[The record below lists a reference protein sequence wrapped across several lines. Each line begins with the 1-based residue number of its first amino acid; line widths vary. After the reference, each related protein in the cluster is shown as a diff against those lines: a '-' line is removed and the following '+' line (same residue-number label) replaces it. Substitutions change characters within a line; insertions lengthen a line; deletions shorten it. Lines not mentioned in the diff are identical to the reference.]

1 MKRRRARLAA
11 LLVSERNKNLRGPPM
26 STVHDRRKAL
36 RGTKRTCQACEAR
49 FYDLGRDPIICP
61 VCGADYAPST
71 EPAVATAR
79 AAPFSNKTG
88 WRRQP
93 VKRLAPALPAPE
105 AMPSD
110 RFATA
115 AADEEVEEAATVVAT
130 DDNSGVPEEQ
140 DETDVADLV
149 EHTHSEEGEPC

>member
-1 MKRRRARLAA
+1 
-11 LLVSERNKNLRGPPM
+11 M

-49 FYDLGRDPIICP
+49 FYDLGRDPVVCP
-61 VCGADYAPST
+61 MCGADYALPA

-79 AAPFSNKTG
+79 ASPFANKTG

-93 VKRLAPALPAPE
+93 LKRMAPELPAPE
-105 AMPSD
+105 VMPSD

-115 AADEEVEEAATVVAT
+115 AADEEVEEAATVAM
-130 DDNSGVPEEQ
+130 DDNIAVPEEQ

-149 EHTHSEEGEPC
+149 EHAHSEEDEPR

>member
-1 MKRRRARLAA
+1 
-11 LLVSERNKNLRGPPM
+11 M
-26 STVHDRRKAL
+26 STAHDRRKAL

-61 VCGADYAPST
+61 RCGADYALPA
-71 EPAVATAR
+71 EAAVATAR
-79 AAPFSNKTG
+79 AAPFTTKTG

-93 VKRLAPALPAPE
+93 LKRLAPALPAPE

-115 AADEEVEEAATVVAT
+115 AANEEVEEAATVAM

-149 EHTHSEEGEPC
+149 EHAHSEEDEPR

>member
-1 MKRRRARLAA
+1 
-11 LLVSERNKNLRGPPM
+11 M

-49 FYDLGRDPIICP
+49 FYDLGRNPIVCP
-61 VCGADYAPST
+61 MCGAHYAPSA
-71 EPAVATAR
+71 EPLAAPAAR

-88 WRRQP
+88 WRRLP
-93 VKRLAPALPAPE
+93 VKRVQPALPVAE
-105 AMPSD
+105 TMPSD

-115 AADEEVEEAATVVAT
+115 AADEEIEGPATVDI

-140 DETDVADLV
+140 DETDVAGLP
-149 EHTHSEEGEPC
+149 EHDYSEEHEPR

>member
-1 MKRRRARLAA
+1 
-11 LLVSERNKNLRGPPM
+11 
-26 STVHDRRKAL
+26 
-36 RGTKRTCQACEAR
+36 
-49 FYDLGRDPIICP
+49 
-61 VCGADYAPST
+61 
-71 EPAVATAR
+71 
-79 AAPFSNKTG
+79 
-88 WRRQP
+88 
-93 VKRLAPALPAPE
+93 
-105 AMPSD
+105 MPSD

>member
-1 MKRRRARLAA
+1 
-11 LLVSERNKNLRGPPM
+11 M

-61 VCGADYAPST
+61 RCGADYALPA
-71 EPAVATAR
+71 EAAVATAR
-79 AAPFSNKTG
+79 AAPFTTKTG

-93 VKRLAPALPAPE
+93 LKRLAPALPAPE

-115 AADEEVEEAATVVAT
+115 AANEEVEEAATVAM

-149 EHTHSEEGEPC
+149 EHAHSEEDEPR

>member
-1 MKRRRARLAA
+1 MSTIDARRR
-11 LLVSERNKNLRGPPM
+11 
-26 STVHDRRKAL
+26 AL

-49 FYDLGRDPIICP
+49 FYDLGRDPVVCP
-61 VCGADYAPST
+61 MCGADYALPA

-79 AAPFSNKTG
+79 AAPFTNKAG

-93 VKRLAPALPAPE
+93 LKRLAPALPAPE

-115 AADEEVEEAATVVAT
+115 VADEEAEEAATVAMN
-130 DDNSGVPEEQ
+130 DNSGVPEEQ

-149 EHTHSEEGEPC
+149 EHAHSEGDEPR